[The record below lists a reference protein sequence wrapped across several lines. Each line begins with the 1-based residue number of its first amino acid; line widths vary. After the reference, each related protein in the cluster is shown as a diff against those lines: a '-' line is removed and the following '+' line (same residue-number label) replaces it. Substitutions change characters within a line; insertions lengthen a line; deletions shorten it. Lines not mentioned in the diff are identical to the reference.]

1 MFIRC
6 PPCDTRTRSQALASS
21 SASQQGQWT
30 AATKNEPALSGCV
43 HIRQAAPPSTIT
55 QVLPFGATCLTTCC
69 TWSPR
74 EHSLIWALKSDN
86 EGCAHFATQSDV
98 FHHNRCG
105 EPFYCCTTYNGLLD
119 RRRGSI
125 CCVPDDATNHT
136 RPVPYASGTLEL
148 NYLHQELTLFEE
160 TSIPPTTY
168 SSRWRF
174 EGFLSAQ
181 EEERQEIGDARV
193 LLLPVGA
200 KSVVVWGLPQDVSGE
215 LPHEDPVAG
224 IVWPTSLKCVTR
236 AGARHRRTPGGLLLP
251 R

>member
-30 AATKNEPALSGCV
+30 AATKHEPALSGCV
-43 HIRQAAPPSTIT
+43 HVRQAAPPSTIT

-105 EPFYCCTTYNGLLD
+105 EPYIQWLIGPSPRVNLLCT
-119 RRRGSI
+119 RRR
-125 CCVPDDATNHT
+125 
-136 RPVPYASGTLEL
+136 
-148 NYLHQELTLFEE
+148 HQ
-160 TSIPPTTY
+160 
-168 SSRWRF
+168 
-174 EGFLSAQ
+174 
-181 EEERQEIGDARV
+181 
-193 LLLPVGA
+193 
-200 KSVVVWGLPQDVSGE
+200 
-215 LPHEDPVAG
+215 PHEACA
-224 IVWPTSLKCVTR
+224 IRQWHARAKLPTPR
-236 AGARHRRTPGGLLLP
+236 AHIICRNFDSAYYIQQ
-251 R
+251 